1 MGAHSIIDVVNP
13 ISLNIKFK
21 NSKLK
26 IMKNRILFLVLT
38 TLSVAS
44 FGQANPDSL
53 DFQNKKVVLDTAI
66 VNDTK
71 LLIIADR
78 LYSKGG
84 LMNDLIKEAS
94 REKAETGKIV
104 GQNALQT
111 FIDYTNTGY
120 DRLIAKFV
128 RIDSIYVDSL
138 DIMQRISQIETW
150 QNSVQNDPDIKNA
163 TTLGVWER
171 RDAELLKL
179 RRYRQQLQAQ

>member
-1 MGAHSIIDVVNP
+1 
-13 ISLNIKFK
+13 
-21 NSKLK
+21 
-26 IMKNRILFLVLT
+26 MKNLILFLVLT

-44 FGQANPDSL
+44 FGQADPNYQDSL
-53 DFQNKKVVLDTAI
+53 DFQNKKLVLDTAI

-111 FIDYTNTGY
+111 FINYTNTGY
-120 DRLIAKFV
+120 DKLIEKFV

-138 DIMQRISQIETW
+138 EVMQRISQIETW
-150 QNSVQNDPDIKNA
+150 QNSVLNDADIKNA
-163 TTLGVWER
+163 TNLGVWDK
-171 RDAELLKL
+171 RDAELQKL
-179 RRYRQQLQAQ
+179 RRYRQQIQTQ